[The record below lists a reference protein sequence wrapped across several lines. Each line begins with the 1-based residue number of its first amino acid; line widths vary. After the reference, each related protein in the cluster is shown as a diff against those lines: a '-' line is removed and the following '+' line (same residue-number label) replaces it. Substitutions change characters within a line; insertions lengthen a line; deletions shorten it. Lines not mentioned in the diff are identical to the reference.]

1 MFHSAFPVSK
11 KEGKIKKEKKIDKL
25 NLSHLADNKRN
36 GPAEMRNL
44 SNIMEGA
51 QSLLSIAKNRMPGF
65 ILHQRPLLIDMPL
78 L

>member
-1 MFHSAFPVSK
+1 M
-11 KEGKIKKEKKIDKL
+11 DKL

-36 GPAEMRNL
+36 GPVEMRNL
-44 SNIMEGA
+44 NNIMKGA

-78 L
+78 I